1 MIFRVSI
8 LFFFY
13 FWFLG
18 FLCFFFFWNLVMKHE
33 RCDPVSSLIG
43 LVFVGHI
50 LIANSCINF
59 SRSVIKFD
67 LY

>member
-1 MIFRVSI
+1 MSF
-8 LFFFY
+8 
-13 FWFLG
+13 
-18 FLCFFFFWNLVMKHE
+18 FFFFWNLVIKHE
-33 RCDPVSSLIG
+33 TCDPVSSLIG

-59 SRSVIKFD
+59 SKSVIKFD